1 MGLSSTDYI
10 ILAGF
15 FVVMLAIGILYAS
28 RMHDLG
34 DFFSGSHQVPWWLA
48 GISLYMTTFSAFTF
62 VSYSAIA
69 YKHGFVAVTVWW
81 FSIPGCL
88 LSAKYLAG
96 RWRKASTTSPLEYL
110 ETRYGKFLRQGF
122 SWYGV
127 PLIVLDDALKLFV
140 IGTMLTVSLG
150 FETSSSAMMWA
161 IIISGTI
168 IMGYTLLGGLWAV
181 MVTDFIQFIVMALA
195 VLVLAPL
202 ATAKAGGM
210 STILEKLP
218 ESFFQ
223 PTSDTYSWAWL
234 LSFSVVLALVY
245 ATKWPYVQ
253 RYYSA
258 RTEKDAKRVGYL
270 VAALTFL
277 GPPLLFW
284 PAVAARVFL
293 PEFALEGANLNE
305 VYPTLCRLL
314 LPAGLMGIVIAAM
327 FSATMSMLS
336 SDYNALSSVITN
348 DIIKRLF
355 LKNASD
361 KTLVRIARIS
371 TLFVGTVSL
380 LLALLLANSEGLN
393 DLVKI
398 MAKLFAVLLPPAALP
413 MLAGLLTRRT
423 SEAGAI
429 AGFLLGAMCSVG
441 AYFLSIQQ
449 GLAEVN
455 VPFTDIFYSQLS
467 GVQYLTWISIIPTAL
482 GLLLGSAFF
491 PDSQEKRI
499 KVDHFLS
506 GLSETMAAPKTNSS
520 QEVIFAIRLVGS
532 TCLALGIIL
541 SLAVLATAP
550 MKEAWLSFVVGMGLT
565 ALGSLAVF
573 IARRHDSTRSEE

>member
-1 MGLSSTDYI
+1 VGLSSTDYI

-15 FVVMLAIGILYAS
+15 FVVMLAIGILYAG

-88 LSAKYLAG
+88 LSARFLAT
-96 RWRKASTTSPLEYL
+96 RWRKAATTSPLEYL
-110 ETRYGKFLRQGF
+110 ETRYGRFLRQGF

-150 FETSSSAMMWA
+150 FETGSPAMFWA
-161 IIISGTI
+161 IGISGTI

-181 MVTDFIQFIVMALA
+181 MVTDFIQFIIMAVA

-202 ATAKAGGM
+202 ATAKAGGIAA
-210 STILEKLP
+210 ILDKVP
-218 ESFFQ
+218 DSFMQ
-223 PTSDTYSWAWL
+223 PTSESYTWPWL
-234 LSFSVVLALVY
+234 LSFSVILALVY

-253 RYYSA
+253 RYYAA
-258 RTEKDAKRVGYL
+258 RSEKDARRVGYL
-270 VAALTFL
+270 VAALTFI

-284 PAVAARVFL
+284 PAVAARVFI
-293 PEFALEGANLNE
+293 PEIADANE
-305 VYPTLCRLL
+305 VYPMLCRIL

-336 SDYNALSSVITN
+336 SDYNSLSSVITN

-355 LKNASD
+355 LKEASD

-371 TLFVGTVSL
+371 TLFVGTVAL
-380 LLALLLANSEGLN
+380 LLALLLAQSDDLN

-429 AGFLLGAMCSVG
+429 LGFFLGAFCSVG
-441 AYFLSIQQ
+441 AYFLSINEAMVDTVLPYTTIMVSDL
-449 GLAEVN
+449 G
-455 VPFTDIFYSQLS
+455 

-482 GLLLGSAFF
+482 GLAVGTILK
-491 PDSQEKRI
+491 PDSAEKRE
-499 KVDHFLS
+499 KVDAFLD
-506 GLSETMAAPKTNSS
+506 GLTETMAPPKTNASK
-520 QEVIFAIRLVGS
+520 EVVFAIRMVGS
-532 TCLALGIIL
+532 TCLALGL
-541 SLAVLATAP
+541 LLAVAVLATAP
-550 MKEAWLSFVVGMGLT
+550 LSEAWLSFVVGI
-565 ALGSLAVF
+565 SLAILGGVALA
-573 IARRHDSTRSEE
+573 IARKRAAEVGV

>member
-1 MGLSSTDYI
+1 MGDLIVGLSSTDYI

-88 LSAKYLAG
+88 ISARFLAT
-96 RWRKASTTSPLEYL
+96 RWRKAATTSPLEYL
-110 ETRYGKFLRQGF
+110 ETRYGRFLRQGF

-150 FETSSSAMMWA
+150 FETGSPAMFWA
-161 IIISGTI
+161 IGISGTI

-181 MVTDFIQFIVMALA
+181 MVTDFIQFIIMAIA

-202 ATAKAGGM
+202 ATAKAGGIAA
-210 STILEKLP
+210 ILDKVP
-218 ESFFQ
+218 DSFMQ
-223 PTSDTYSWAWL
+223 PTSDSYTWPWL
-234 LSFSVVLALVY
+234 LSFSVILALVY

-253 RYYSA
+253 RYYAA
-258 RTEKDAKRVGYL
+258 RSEKDARRVGYL
-270 VAALTFL
+270 VAALTFI

-284 PAVAARVFL
+284 PAVAARVFI
-293 PEFALEGANLNE
+293 PEIADANE
-305 VYPTLCRLL
+305 VYPMLCRIL

-336 SDYNALSSVITN
+336 SDYNSLSSVITN

-355 LKNASD
+355 LKDASD

-371 TLFVGTVSL
+371 TLFVGTVAL
-380 LLALLLANSEGLN
+380 LLALLLAQSDDLN

-429 AGFLLGAMCSVG
+429 LGFFLGAFCSVG
-441 AYFLSIQQ
+441 AYFLSINEAMVDTVLPYTTIMVSDL
-449 GLAEVN
+449 G
-455 VPFTDIFYSQLS
+455 
-467 GVQYLTWISIIPTAL
+467 GVQYLTWISILPTAFGLAL
-482 GLLLGSAFF
+482 GTVLK
-491 PDSQEKRI
+491 PDSAEKRE
-499 KVDHFLS
+499 KVDAFLD
-506 GLSETMAAPKTNSS
+506 GLTETMAPPKTNASK
-520 QEVIFAIRLVGS
+520 EVVFAIRMVGS
-532 TCLALGIIL
+532 TCLALGL
-541 SLAVLATAP
+541 LLAVAVLATAP
-550 MKEAWLSFVVGMGLT
+550 LSEAWLSFVVGI
-565 ALGSLAVF
+565 SLAILGGVALA
-573 IARRHDSTRSEE
+573 IARKRAAEVGV